1 MPISQSDSFLF
12 ASLLLDTRN
21 PGSEET
27 KKSEGRKGSGLRRI
41 CGQERKREYS
51 FSRITVCAK
60 GEGGSAPT
68 VIAKSQQSYNFML
81 IPAAAN

>member
-27 KKSEGRKGSGLRRI
+27 KKSEGREREAAYAGFAAKKG
-41 CGQERKREYS
+41 REYR

-60 GEGGSAPT
+60 GEEDQECVA
-68 VIAKSQQSYNFML
+68 VDCNCKEAEL
-81 IPAAAN
+81 